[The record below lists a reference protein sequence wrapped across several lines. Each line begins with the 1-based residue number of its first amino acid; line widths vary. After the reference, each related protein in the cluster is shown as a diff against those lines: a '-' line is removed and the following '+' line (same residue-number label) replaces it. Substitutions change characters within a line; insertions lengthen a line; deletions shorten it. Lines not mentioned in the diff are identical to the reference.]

1 MAKFLI
7 LLFFPIACCA
17 GTEGI
22 SVWVFDKTI
31 HLPNNC
37 TFAARPSVLD
47 ESNIRF
53 VCESLEVSEKDDA
66 WIWFRKYNAE
76 SIEGLKHT
84 KSVRN
89 FLSDN
94 LGALSHYSF
103 ESQENEIKIKTE
115 LVCDEEICIQISG
128 LLKSEVSDFVFVQ
141 LQ

>member
-7 LLFFPIACCA
+7 FLFVPIACYA

-22 SVWVFDKTI
+22 PVRVFDRTI
-31 HLPNNC
+31 YLPSNC
-37 TFAARPSVLD
+37 TFAARPSVLG

-53 VCESLEVSEKDDA
+53 ICESLEENEKSDA

-76 SIEGLKHT
+76 SIKGLKDT

-89 FLSDN
+89 FLSNN

-103 ESQENEIKIKTE
+103 ELQENEIKLKTE

-128 LLKSEVSDFVFVQ
+128 SLKSEASDFVIEQ